1 MQLVGR
7 KYVDGKWIDMPSVEI
22 GLNLRDPGEDHLK
35 ALERLN
41 RDPKLPQ
48 IWTIKGGSTLDGPSW
63 RDVLLENPGLALSLY
78 ETGLRTEG
86 VEKGGDCAQSTAFV
100 TTSDTA
106 AGAAEAER
114 VRE

>member
-1 MQLVGR
+1 
-7 KYVDGKWIDMPSVEI
+7 MPRVELS
-22 GLNLRDPGEDHLK
+22 LNLCDPGEDHLK
-35 ALERLN
+35 ALERLK

-78 ETGLRTEG
+78 EARLRAEG
-86 VEKGGDCAQSTAFV
+86 VEKGGDSAQSTACA

-106 AGAAEAER
+106 AEAAEAEH